1 MKTRLKEKIKK
12 VKLLILDV
20 DGVLTKGDIIL
31 DEKGKEIK
39 VFNVQDGFGIVLFQ
53 RAGLKTAIL
62 SARSAGAV
70 TARAKDLKVNAVCQD
85 AYPKTAVY
93 QKLLRDFKLRD
104 AQVCFMGD
112 DLPDIEVL
120 TKVGF
125 SVAVVNAV
133 SEVKKK
139 ADYIT
144 KRKGGC
150 GAVREVIELILKT
163 QKKWPAILRKYEA

>member
-1 MKTRLKEKIKK
+1 
-12 VKLLILDV
+12 
-20 DGVLTKGDIIL
+20 
-31 DEKGKEIK
+31 
-39 VFNVQDGFGIVLFQ
+39 
-53 RAGLKTAIL
+53 
-62 SARSAGAV
+62 
-70 TARAKDLKVNAVCQD
+70 
-85 AYPKTAVY
+85 
-93 QKLLRDFKLRD
+93 
-104 AQVCFMGD
+104 MGD

>member
-1 MKTRLKEKIKK
+1 MNAQLKAKIKK
-12 VKLLILDV
+12 IKLLILDV

-31 DEKGKEIK
+31 DDKGKEIK

-62 SARSAGAV
+62 SARSCGAV
-70 TARAKDLKVNAVCQD
+70 TARAKDLKMNAICQD
-85 AYPKTAVY
+85 AYPKTAAY
-93 QKLLRDFKLRD
+93 RKLLCRFKLKD
-104 AQVCFMGD
+104 EQVCFVGD

-125 SVAVVNAV
+125 SVTVPNAAG
-133 SEVKKK
+133 EVKKK
-139 ADYIT
+139 VDYIT

-163 QKKWPAILRKYEA
+163 QKKWSTILKKYEI